1 MEFKSHYTKEEIE
14 EAEAWLQERWDK
26 LPSDFQLDE
35 ATKITDLKRTLENL
49 IHIAKELH
57 HNPTYTGQIILLFKI
72 KDKLQEDGID

>member
-26 LPSDFQLDE
+26 LPSDFKLDE

-57 HNPTYTGQIILLFKI
+57 HNPTYTGQIFLLFKI